1 MRLLL
6 AVRSSSGY
14 QRLRLARRPIGRV
27 QFPIKDHLLKK
38 QGPMQWSEIF
48 CPFRIE
54 KLILPPSVA
63 SPLTLLLPFVT
74 ETLTEALAD
83 FDPARAL
90 AKLEPDAVPP
100 PLALTWADAETDTFP
115 ARAVCE
121 YSNVIITDTMGPRR
135 IFYSHSKCTTSPDK
149 EWTRLRGRGNLTFV
163 RK

>member
-1 MRLLL
+1 
-6 AVRSSSGY
+6 
-14 QRLRLARRPIGRV
+14 
-27 QFPIKDHLLKK
+27 LLKK

-90 AKLEPDAVPP
+90 AKLEADAVPP
-100 PLALTWADAETDTFP
+100 PLALTWADAETDALP

-121 YSNVIITDTMGPRR
+121 YSNVTISDAMGPRR

-149 EWTRLRGRGNLTFV
+149 EWTRLRGPGNLTFV